1 MTNSPTGLL
10 GASAAQR
17 DRPNACDG
25 ASECRQTVIDDPG
38 AQQPSQMF
46 LDLGKGQTTTLGT
59 LCPPCPANAVE
70 GGLVI
75 FSRK

>member
-10 GASAAQR
+10 GASAAGQMH
-17 DRPNACDG
+17 
-25 ASECRQTVIDDPG
+25 VMDDPG

-59 LCPPCPANAVE
+59 LCPAN
-70 GGLVI
+70 GLEVGQAI
-75 FSRK
+75 FSRQ